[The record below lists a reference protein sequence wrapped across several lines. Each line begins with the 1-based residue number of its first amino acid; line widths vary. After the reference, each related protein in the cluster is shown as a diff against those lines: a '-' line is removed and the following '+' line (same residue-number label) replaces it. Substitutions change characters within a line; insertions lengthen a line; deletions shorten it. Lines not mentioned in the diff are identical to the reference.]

1 METLKTS
8 PNIVALQE
16 LQSLLQDAGIESHI
30 SENSSPYVDAS
41 GNTITYSLLVGSDN
55 LDKALEIAKKFN
67 ETSENPT
74 DCSWCPECGSEDIS
88 KSVVKKKR
96 SSIAFLIIGIIAFAL
111 AFVIPLGPIFSWIF
125 AIGGIG
131 AIIQYFR
138 GHTEERYVCNQ
149 CNRKFKR
156 Y

>member
-1 METLKTS
+1 MENLKTS
-8 PNIVALQE
+8 PNIVDLQE
-16 LQSLLQDAGIESHI
+16 LQSLLQDAGIESQI

-41 GNTITYSLLVGSDN
+41 GNSITYSLLVGSNN
-55 LDKALEIAKKFN
+55 LDKAIEIAHKFN
-67 ETSENPT
+67 ESAEKPT
-74 DCSWCPECGSEDIS
+74 DCGWCPECGSEDIS

-96 SSIAFLIIGIIAFAL
+96 SSIAFLIIGIIIFAL
-111 AFVIPLGPIFSWIF
+111 AFVMPLGPIFSWIF

-131 AIIQYFR
+131 AVIQYFR

-149 CNRKFKR
+149 CNHKFKR